1 VGTSG
6 YEKCFSHSF
15 IRGAGSNR
23 KNLPLPLLLRVVTPV
38 KAVSALIDPPQEL
51 WISPIPLSVVANLR
65 CFPQVWQSRPGP
77 HVPRGDRIRPAPR
90 DYIFFCASIRSL
102 KCGNSEN
109 STHRPPPQEPWI
121 SLTTQSYTL
130 KNCSTAPAWARLS
143 SGGWDASR
151 CQDPV

>member
-77 HVPRGDRIRPAPR
+77 HVPRGDRIRPLRGSTTPPSRRCEPAVFSAVR
-90 DYIFFCASIRSL
+90 RQGGGGSSF
-102 KCGNSEN
+102 
-109 STHRPPPQEPWI
+109 THRPPLVSYYDKHITFI
-121 SLTTQSYTL
+121 S
-130 KNCSTAPAWARLS
+130 RLCLCIS
-143 SGGWDASR
+143 IE
-151 CQDPV
+151 